1 MKPIEAV
8 LVVFVVLLASVGQV
22 LMRAASI
29 AAASSGA
36 AGLRAWMSFTS
47 VLAVVVYCSAMA
59 LWLWVLS
66 RVPITQAFA
75 FFGLS
80 FVFVPLLAS
89 RFLGDPMST
98 QTWIG
103 AAIIVLGI
111 VVTNWRTG

>member
-1 MKPIEAV
+1 MKFNEAI
-8 LVVFVVLLASVGQV
+8 LVVFVVLLSSVGQV
-22 LMRAASI
+22 LMRAASLG
-29 AAASSGA
+29 AAASGA

-47 VLAVVVYCSAMA
+47 VLAVIVYCSAMA

-80 FVFVPLLAS
+80 FVFVPLMAS
-89 RFLGDPMST
+89 RFLGDPMTT

-103 AAIIVLGI
+103 AGIIILGI
-111 VVTNWRTG
+111 VVTNWRSG